1 METEE
6 LLCIKNLNIDDN
18 IELDIYEGFP
28 WTDFDF
34 HHNLATVWSV
44 LIVSFVNGGCLGDF
58 FLVKTVKSPGELS
71 LDCTEAS
78 WREKY
83 YFFHWKKYLSKVLID
98 N

>member
-58 FLVKTVKSPGELS
+58 FYSENSQKSWGAKSGLHGGFLKGEVLFFS
-71 LDCTEAS
+71 L
-78 WREKY
+78 
-83 YFFHWKKYLSKVLID
+83 KKISF
-98 N
+98 